1 MNKENNLRNN
11 LKSICIFF
19 VILFIAFICIVKSFD
34 TPKENV
40 KMLYAYNI
48 GRNVNYGVHL
58 KKNNYINQEYMG
70 MNETYITELVD
81 YIDSNFLYNFSVS
94 QKATSKY
101 EYKIISE
108 LNVEY
113 YATGQTEG
121 IKLWSREYTLLEPK
135 TIETDTNQIN
145 INENIKI
152 DFNVYNE
159 EMKKFKSEFGLPIKS
174 YLDVKLIVT
183 SEIKVP
189 SSQKTEKD
197 NSVISIKIPLNS
209 QVFSI
214 SQNYEK
220 ASKGKVFDETNQNN
234 KSNIILLVIGI
245 ILLAISVIG
254 ILNIFRKIIS
264 ADRRTDYEIALNRI
278 LKNYGDIVAEIVTP
292 TETDGMKVID
302 VKNFDQLLD
311 IEEEIRMPILFY
323 ETVEGEEGEF
333 SIISDNIVYRYILG
347 GRK

>member
-1 MNKENNLRNN
+1 MNKNNNVRNN

-19 VILFIAFICIVKSFD
+19 IILFISFICIVKSFS
-34 TPKENV
+34 TPKDNM
-40 KMLYAYNI
+40 KILYAYNI
-48 GRNVNYGVHL
+48 NKNTDYKVYL
-58 KKNNYINQEYMG
+58 KKNNFINQDYMG

-101 EYKIISE
+101 EYKIVSE

-121 IKLWSREYTLLEPK
+121 TKLWSREYTLLEPK
-135 TIETDTNQIN
+135 IIETDANQIN

-152 DFNVYNE
+152 DFNSYNE

-174 YLDVKLIVT
+174 YLDVKLIVN
-183 SEIKVP
+183 SEIEVP
-189 SSQKTEKD
+189 SSGKTEKD
-197 NSVISIKIPLNS
+197 SSVINLNIPLNL
-209 QVFSI
+209 QVFNI

-220 ASKGKVFDETNQNN
+220 ASNGQVFDETNQSN
-234 KSNIILLVIGI
+234 KSNIILLVVGI
-245 ILLAISVIG
+245 ILLAISFIG
-254 ILNIFRKIIS
+254 ILNVFRKIIS

-278 LKNYGDIVAEIVTP
+278 LKNYGDIVAEILTP
-292 TETDGMKVID
+292 TETDGMKVIY

-347 GRK
+347 GR